1 MDRPCAESLA
11 GLGHSSGSQV
21 TRLVQA
27 PANQDGD
34 ADAVW
39 EFEKATPCRSRKQD
53 AVTSEVAVLLRR
65 RRSTR
70 SRVGLSWG
78 FDRTDT
84 TVRLLVKI
92 STGLRAERNHVGVG
106 LSEAVPLRPS

>member
-1 MDRPCAESLA
+1 MDRPCAEWLA

-53 AVTSEVAVLLRR
+53 AVTAEVAVLPTAAEHALAGGAEL
-65 RRSTR
+65 
-70 SRVGLSWG
+70 GLWQ
-78 FDRTDT
+78 
-84 TVRLLVKI
+84 
-92 STGLRAERNHVGVG
+92 N
-106 LSEAVPLRPS
+106 